1 MTHNCEVDL
10 REGGNGEDL
19 LHYEAFN
26 QDVIVGSF
34 LLGLREKFNTTTEA
48 ICFVS
53 EKANE
58 IICLEIKVRVSM
70 ITESLKRNHDNFLI
84 AYETELIMD
93 CVIPFAESFESLK
106 GKSL

>member
-1 MTHNCEVDL
+1 
-10 REGGNGEDL
+10 
-19 LHYEAFN
+19 
-26 QDVIVGSF
+26 
-34 LLGLREKFNTTTEA
+34 
-48 ICFVS
+48 
-53 EKANE
+53 
-58 IICLEIKVRVSM
+58 M